1 MGRDQ
6 SLAKILKKCAHS
18 RHMWDVWRDW
28 CHFTAL
34 ALRNSMDRVGW
45 QEREDQYLAIVAR
58 YERADIDRF
67 VEAFTVLVAELE
79 AEPRDV
85 LGETYML
92 LEIASKDMGQVYTPW
107 HLCRLMAEMT
117 MEGAVQQLEEKSFI
131 TVNDP
136 TVGGGAML
144 IAASVELQAR
154 GVNPQT
160 QAYWVAQDLSE
171 IAVYQTYIQMSL
183 LGLPGVVIRQNTITE
198 NVYEVWPTWRH
209 IFDGWD
215 YRLRAENT
223 ILEAECPVVPVADV
237 MVPAMEQLELF

>member
-1 MGRDQ
+1 
-6 SLAKILKKCAHS
+6 
-18 RHMWDVWRDW
+18 
-28 CHFTAL
+28 
-34 ALRNSMDRVGW
+34 MDRVGW

-144 IAASVELQAR
+144 IAASVELQDR

-183 LGLPGVVIRQNTITE
+183 LGLPGVVIRQNTITDD
-198 NVYEVWPTWRH
+198 VYEVWPTWRH
-209 IFDGWD
+209 VLDGWD

-223 ILEAECPVVPVADV
+223 ILEAECSVVPVVDV

>member
-1 MGRDQ
+1 
-6 SLAKILKKCAHS
+6 
-18 RHMWDVWRDW
+18 MWDVWRDW

-92 LEIASKDMGQVYTPW
+92 LEIASKDMGQFYTPW

-198 NVYEVWPTWRH
+198 DVYEVWPTWRH

-215 YRLRAENT
+215 YRLRAEST
-223 ILEAECPVVPVADV
+223 ILEAECREPVADV

>member
-1 MGRDQ
+1 MSFR
-6 SLAKILKKCAHS
+6 
-18 RHMWDVWRDW
+18 
-28 CHFTAL
+28 TAL

-92 LEIASKDMGQVYTPW
+92 LEIASKDMGQFYTPW

-171 IAVYQTYIQMSL
+171 IAVISDLYSDVIVGFAGCRDPAEHDHGGRVRGVAHMETY
-183 LGLPGVVIRQNTITE
+183 
-198 NVYEVWPTWRH
+198 
-209 IFDGWD
+209 F
-215 YRLRAENT
+215 
-223 ILEAECPVVPVADV
+223 
-237 MVPAMEQLELF
+237 

>member
-1 MGRDQ
+1 
-6 SLAKILKKCAHS
+6 
-18 RHMWDVWRDW
+18 MWDVWRDW

-58 YERADIDRF
+58 YEWADIDRF

-92 LEIASKDMGQVYTPW
+92 LEIASKDMGQFYTPW

-154 GVNPQT
+154 GVNPTDT
-160 QAYWVAQDLSE
+160 QYMEAWVTLRGRRQSAARVIMYQLAQA
-171 IAVYQTYIQMSL
+171 INN
-183 LGLPGVVIRQNTITE
+183 GGFTIYGE
-198 NVYEVWPTWRH
+198 PPFKDEKKN
-209 IFDGWD
+209 
-215 YRLRAENT
+215 A
-223 ILEAECPVVPVADV
+223 
-237 MVPAMEQLELF
+237 

>member
-1 MGRDQ
+1 
-6 SLAKILKKCAHS
+6 
-18 RHMWDVWRDW
+18 MWDVWRDW

-92 LEIASKDMGQVYTPW
+92 LEIASKDMGQFYTPW

-117 MEGAVQQLEEKSFI
+117 FEGIVALCATFKGRAPGRHGRQ
-131 TVNDP
+131 
-136 TVGGGAML
+136 
-144 IAASVELQAR
+144 SVTSCWAEIHIR
-154 GVNPQT
+154 GVKLLP
-160 QAYWVAQDLSE
+160 VSE
-171 IAVYQTYIQMSL
+171 IPPEL
-183 LGLPGVVIRQNTITE
+183 
-198 NVYEVWPTWRH
+198 
-209 IFDGWD
+209 
-215 YRLRAENT
+215 
-223 ILEAECPVVPVADV
+223 
-237 MVPAMEQLELF
+237 LELIRDNMPLLPERDGRMTRTTRVTHP